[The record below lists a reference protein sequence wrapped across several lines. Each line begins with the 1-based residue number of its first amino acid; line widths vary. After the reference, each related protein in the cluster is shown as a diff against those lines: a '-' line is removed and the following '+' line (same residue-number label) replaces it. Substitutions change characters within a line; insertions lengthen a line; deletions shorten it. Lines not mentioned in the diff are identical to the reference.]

1 MYETQGENGKLVRIK
16 RKSLK
21 IMSEEWKNRVVE
33 LMERKKVG
41 TLREAYIIKNMSH
54 RKNAHKK
61 RHFRKPRLHRMS
73 KYQRAYESFLIT
85 KDDGVLEFLLKTSKE
100 KAKKRMKD
108 LSYKYIQYR
117 KEWSKNHYQK
127 PGIKE
132 RVYYITYLRVHE
144 VEQKEKFGCVLIYKD
159 LTNEQ
164 LKEAHDEL
172 KEYYAYK
179 RGVPIKNKSVI
190 KCL

>member
-1 MYETQGENGKLVRIK
+1 MYETQGENGKLDRIK

-33 LMERKKVG
+33 LMEKKKVG
-41 TLREAYIIKNMSH
+41 TLREAYRITNMRD
-54 RKNAHKK
+54 RKGGFRK

-85 KDDGVLEFLLKTSKE
+85 KDDGALEFLLKISKE
-100 KAKKRMKD
+100 KAKSRRKD
-108 LSYKYIQYR
+108 LSYKYTQYS
-117 KEWSKNHYQK
+117 KEWHKNHYQK

-132 RVYYITYLRVHE
+132 RVYYIRYLRVHE
-144 VEQKEKFGCVLIYKD
+144 VEQKEKFGCLLIYKD

-164 LKEAHDEL
+164 LKEARDEL

-179 RGVPIKNKSVI
+179 RGVPIKKKEVF
-190 KCL
+190 

>member
-1 MYETQGENGKLVRIK
+1 MYETQGENGKLVKIK
-16 RKSLK
+16 RKTMK

-33 LMERKKVG
+33 LMDRKTVG
-41 TLREAYIIKNMSH
+41 TLREAYRITNMRD
-54 RKNAHKK
+54 RKGGFRK
-61 RHFRKPRLHRMS
+61 RHFRKLRLHRMS
-73 KYQRAYESFLIT
+73 KYQRAYESFLKT
-85 KDDGVLEFLLKTSKE
+85 KDDSMLEFLLKTSKE

-117 KEWSKNHYQK
+117 KNWSKNYYQK

-132 RVYYITYLRVHE
+132 RVYYIRYLRVHE

-164 LKEAHDEL
+164 LKEARDEL

-179 RGVPIKNKSVI
+179 RGVPIKKKEVF
-190 KCL
+190 